1 MNVNEIRQVL
11 AHGPG
16 CMDEAQYHETAKKL
30 LGAYDEMD
38 LLVSKYMRTTN
49 AAIHEA
55 QKLARW
61 KAEHLMSVSSREA
74 LKAAADIGLL
84 RGFTLI
90 REALAHPSFVAA
102 SQQASPHDVLKLI
115 LETIDETIAAG
126 LEGLAS

>member
-1 MNVNEIRQVL
+1 MNVNELRQIL

-16 CMDEAQYHETAKKL
+16 CMNEAQYHETAKKL

-38 LLVSKYMRTTN
+38 LLVSKYMQTTS

-61 KAEHLMSVSSREA
+61 KAEHLMSVTSREA

-90 REALAHPSFVAA
+90 REALANPSFVAA

-115 LETIDETIAAG
+115 LETIDETLAAE